1 MEKKSQLIFSP
12 WPWGDWLFILFLFF
26 NTFDARRLIRKRVW
40 TRVRK
45 VSFFLWIFP
54 SYIDLSKIKIS
65 NGSLSQIQVFSNV
78 NNSPFFTHRQTGR
91 QTDRQT
97 ERQTYRQ
104 TTFFLVTFRGISF
117 FLVWRKKDSTSV
129 STASSAALIKEDTI
143 SSANVALIF
152 F

>member
-91 QTDRQT
+91 QTDRQKDRHT
-97 ERQTYRQ
+97 GRLP
-104 TTFFLVTFRGISF
+104 FFSWLFVAFLFFWFEEKKILQVWVQLV
-117 FLVWRKKDSTSV
+117 LQ
-129 STASSAALIKEDTI
+129 L
-143 SSANVALIF
+143 
-152 F
+152 